1 MQKATAIQ
9 WGAYANSDRCRQS
22 LHLFFGCNR
31 LKFLCDHSGL
41 SHLFIFFVLS
51 VYVPCSQASEQS
63 CLCNRPMTVVFCG
76 TCCCSFKGRAQR
88 SCGEHPKVIHLMD
101 TDKCPKCYSDNLIE
115 RTPSGRQ

>member
-1 MQKATAIQ
+1 MSRRVALADAILE
-9 WGAYANSDRCRQS
+9 AARSTR
-22 LHLFFGCNR
+22 
-31 LKFLCDHSGL
+31 
-41 SHLFIFFVLS
+41 
-51 VYVPCSQASEQS
+51 ASEQS

-76 TCCCSFKGRAQR
+76 TCCCSFKGRVQR